1 MIPRPPRSTRTDTL
15 FPYTTLVRSEPSLVV
30 RDGEDFACGRT
41 HAALK
46 YYAVL
51 APLGQAQA
59 RNRPTKAGGEADSMG
74 GAAATVPFG
83 GDQDAA
89 ECGLKAVALRL
100 EASRVGK
107 ECVRPCRSR
116 WSPDNYKTKH
126 TIKQESTS

>member
-30 RDGEDFACGRT
+30 RDGEDFACGQT
-41 HAALK
+41 HAAPK

-59 RNRPTKAGGEADSMG
+59 RNRPTKAGGEADRMS
-74 GAAATVPFG
+74 GAAETVPSG

-89 ECGLKAVALRL
+89 ECGMMAVALN
-100 EASRVGK
+100 ENFGTVGRHPPIIS
-107 ECVRPCRSR
+107 EDSSPRPMNRSAH
-116 WSPDNYKTKH
+116 PHDPF
-126 TIKQESTS
+126 